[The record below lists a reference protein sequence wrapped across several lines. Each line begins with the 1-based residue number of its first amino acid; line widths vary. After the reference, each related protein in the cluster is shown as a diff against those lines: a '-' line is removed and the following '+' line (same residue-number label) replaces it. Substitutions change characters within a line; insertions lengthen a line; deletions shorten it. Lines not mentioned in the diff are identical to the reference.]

1 MLDSSCWDGQVATV
15 PRSDGQCSKVAT
27 LPTRPVVRL
36 ATVTGPAAAIW
47 VLVEHARD
55 AGLTTSACAVPA
67 LNGEHCPLSRRRLRV
82 DIERWRVR
90 SRESHTVP
98 ACTTFTR
105 SLLMGGEDED
115 IHLRPHGQEVD
126 GRQRHIVDVITDW
139 LLLADAGAPY
149 DARPLPL
156 LGSSNGSVDSS

>member
-1 MLDSSCWDGQVATV
+1 MLDSSCWMVRRRRFRGLMV
-15 PRSDGQCSKVAT
+15 GQCSKVAT

-55 AGLTTSACAVPA
+55 AGLMTSACAVPA

-82 DIERWRVR
+82 GIERWRVR

-98 ACTTFTR
+98 ACTT
-105 SLLMGGEDED
+105 S
-115 IHLRPHGQEVD
+115 PV
-126 GRQRHIVDVITDW
+126 V
-139 LLLADAGAPY
+139 Y
-149 DARPLPL
+149 
-156 LGSSNGSVDSS
+156 